1 MALITSTASA
11 DYYIVQEK
19 ATKKCKVVET
29 RPTETT
35 WIQIGPA
42 AFKTQADAEKQ
53 IKTVCEKVICRRAE
67 AAKWNLGTRGSS
79 PRVPS
84 RPSSCFHF
92 HKAWKY
98 RHRCWQCDAGL
109 ILVVGLSAS
118 KLRSSGL
125 IASRSSNFD
134 AEAGTNGCARMAT

>member
-1 MALITSTASA
+1 MSTASA

-53 IKTVCEKVICRRAE
+53 IKTVCVEKR
-67 AAKWNLGTRGSS
+67 
-79 PRVPS
+79 
-84 RPSSCFHF
+84 
-92 HKAWKY
+92 
-98 RHRCWQCDAGL
+98 
-109 ILVVGLSAS
+109 
-118 KLRSSGL
+118 
-125 IASRSSNFD
+125 
-134 AEAGTNGCARMAT
+134 